1 MRATRALALVTG
13 SGSGIGAAT
22 ARELAARGFDVVINQ
37 PPGPE
42 AAEALE
48 KRAAQLRAAGVEAIP
63 VLADV
68 GDEDGVAALG
78 DAVDRHSGKLA
89 VLVNNAGTGLTKPV
103 EDIAAEDWDR
113 LFAVHAKAHF
123 RLATRCSG
131 ALKAAGGA
139 VVNVSSVAAKVG
151 LPGRAAYSATK
162 AAIEG
167 FTRALAG
174 EWARDGVRV
183 NAVAP
188 GTILTPLVERNFER
202 GLLDPDMVLARTPMG
217 RFGTAEEVA
226 KVIAFLAGPDASYVT
241 GQTIYVDGGWTAWGG

>member
-1 MRATRALALVTG
+1 MRATRELALVTG
-13 SGSGIGAAT
+13 SSSGIGAAT
-22 ARELAARGFDVVINQ
+22 AHELAVRGFDVVLNGL
-37 PPGPE
+37 PGAVTPQQLE
-42 AAEALE
+42 ERAAEI
-48 KRAAQLRAAGVEAIP
+48 RATGVEAIP
-63 VLADV
+63 VVADV
-68 GDEDGVAALG
+68 GEDDGVAALG
-78 DAVDRHSGKLA
+78 EAVDHHSGRLA

-123 RLATRCSG
+123 RLATRCSA

-188 GTILTPLVERNFER
+188 GTIRTPLVERNFQR